1 MDNFVAVRKEYN
13 DECLVKLLF
22 KLFVLIS
29 IKNAGFLFK
38 LLGRAVG
45 DLFDVGKIK
54 IFHQTWLEAN
64 A

>member
-1 MDNFVAVRKEYN
+1 MTLGQLIDRLKNPIMDNFVAVRKEYN

-38 LLGRAVG
+38 LLGRAV
-45 DLFDVGKIK
+45 D
-54 IFHQTWLEAN
+54 E
-64 A
+64 